1 MSSLLKTKWFKKRRD
16 EPIRKI
22 IKPFQE
28 FIELESS
35 SGIVIIACVIIAL
48 LWINS
53 PFQDSYLD
61 LWKTKITLEIG
72 TDFLLSKEL
81 ILWINDLLMAIFFFL
96 VGLEIKR
103 EVLIGEL
110 SSYKQAIL
118 PIMAAIGGMIMPAL
132 IYVLFNPPGSEGAKG
147 WAVPM
152 ATDIALALGV
162 LMLFRHRIPL
172 SIKVFLTSVAIVD
185 DIGAILVIA
194 LFYSSKLYLNYLLLA
209 GGVFLILMGLNRLG
223 VRHPLI
229 YLLFGFLLWF
239 FIFKSGFHATI
250 AGILLAM
257 AIPAT
262 IKMDYVEFEENGR
275 KIMEELSLAARQG
288 ISDIKVYQSSL
299 QTLEVMCQDVE
310 PPLQRMEHFL
320 APYVIFLIM
329 PFFALGNAGVE
340 FEGDLIQVLTDPITL
355 GIFFGLVVGK
365 PLGVGLAVLLG
376 VKLGLAQIPDDVDW
390 WHIVGAG
397 SLAGIGFTM
406 STFISGLAF
415 TTGSILDMAK
425 IGILL
430 ASFCS
435 AVIGIFLLTRCGR
448 EGCDY

>member
-1 MSSLLKTKWFKKRRD
+1 
-16 EPIRKI
+16 
-22 IKPFQE
+22 
-28 FIELESS
+28 
-35 SGIVIIACVIIAL
+35 
-48 LWINS
+48 
-53 PFQDSYLD
+53 
-61 LWKTKITLEIG
+61 ITLEIG

-103 EVLIGEL
+103 EFLIGEL

-262 IKMDYVEFEENGR
+262 IKMDYIEFEENGR

-376 VKLGLAQIPDDVDW
+376 VKLGLAQIPDDADW

-430 ASFCS
+430 ASFCR
-435 AVIGIFLLTRCGR
+435 L
-448 EGCDY
+448 

>member
-72 TDFLLSKEL
+72 TDFLLSKKL

-103 EVLIGEL
+103 EFLIGEL

-132 IYVLFNPPGSEGAKG
+132 IYVLFNPPGSEGVKG

-172 SIKVFLTSVAIVD
+172 SIKVFLT
-185 DIGAILVIA
+185 
-194 LFYSSKLYLNYLLLA
+194 
-209 GGVFLILMGLNRLG
+209 
-223 VRHPLI
+223 
-229 YLLFGFLLWF
+229 
-239 FIFKSGFHATI
+239 
-250 AGILLAM
+250 
-257 AIPAT
+257 
-262 IKMDYVEFEENGR
+262 
-275 KIMEELSLAARQG
+275 
-288 ISDIKVYQSSL
+288 
-299 QTLEVMCQDVE
+299 
-310 PPLQRMEHFL
+310 
-320 APYVIFLIM
+320 
-329 PFFALGNAGVE
+329 
-340 FEGDLIQVLTDPITL
+340 
-355 GIFFGLVVGK
+355 
-365 PLGVGLAVLLG
+365 
-376 VKLGLAQIPDDVDW
+376 
-390 WHIVGAG
+390 
-397 SLAGIGFTM
+397 
-406 STFISGLAF
+406 
-415 TTGSILDMAK
+415 
-425 IGILL
+425 
-430 ASFCS
+430 
-435 AVIGIFLLTRCGR
+435 
-448 EGCDY
+448 